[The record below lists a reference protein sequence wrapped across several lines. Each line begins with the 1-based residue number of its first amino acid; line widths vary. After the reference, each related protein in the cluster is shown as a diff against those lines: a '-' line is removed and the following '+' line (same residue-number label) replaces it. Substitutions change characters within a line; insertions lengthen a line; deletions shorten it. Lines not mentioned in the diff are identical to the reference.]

1 MLKRWS
7 LAFHHGNATEHNAR
21 MFSEFFF
28 AKNGMTIIP
37 QPFSSPE
44 MAQTHAH
51 FPVSKIGIHKEW
63 MPIRTLYKKKKA
75 GREIKKKAVQAVF

>member
-1 MLKRWS
+1 
-7 LAFHHGNATEHNAR
+7 

-51 FPVSKIGIHKEW
+51 FPVSKIGIHKE
-63 MPIRTLYKKKKA
+63 
-75 GREIKKKAVQAVF
+75 